1 MLNGTRTG
9 LEKQL
14 WGDPGA
20 KMATGRGRGGG
31 RGAAEVGEGG
41 DKEAERRGEDFS
53 WSVWGGVDEKIKEG
67 HKSS

>member
-1 MLNGTRTG
+1 MGRPRG
-9 LEKQL
+9 QD
-14 WGDPGA
+14 GHGA
-20 KMATGRGRGGG
+20 GPGGG
-31 RGAAEVGEGG
+31 GGGAAEVGEGG